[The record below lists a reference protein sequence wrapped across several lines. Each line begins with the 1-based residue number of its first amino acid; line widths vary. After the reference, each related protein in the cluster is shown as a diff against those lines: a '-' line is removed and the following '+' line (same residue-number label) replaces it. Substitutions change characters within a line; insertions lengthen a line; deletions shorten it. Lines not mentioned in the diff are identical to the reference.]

1 MNSFERI
8 RAVIQFR
15 EYDRVPVIP
24 EMIGVTATIA
34 GVSPRDYVRS
44 GQVMADCQ
52 LEALRKIKYDAVF
65 AIADLCVEAEALGCS
80 LFYPEDNYP
89 YVKKII
95 LHNPGA
101 IKKIGIPNPHSDGRL
116 PEILKAVRILKQ
128 EVGGSVPVFAHV
140 IGPITLA
147 ARIMD
152 VEKMLYLIVDNPDK
166 FRDLLNF
173 CQQVSTTFAMALVEE
188 GADGIIM
195 FDSVA
200 SPSVLPPKIFKEF
213 ELNPVRTVFAKIKEM
228 DSEVITWY
236 SVAGPVHT
244 NKALLEDVAADI
256 TTVDYMVPI
265 DLAMKHS
272 MVTVINGNIKPM
284 LFQDGSEKEIFQ
296 NAITL
301 LSATRPIERFILGS
315 GCEIPLYSDIKKI
328 SVLVKAVKE
337 QAKTFE
343 YVNSSAHKP
352 HEITIIP
359 DRKKIR
365 VSTGDNLLDVMHKA
379 GIAITSYCDNSG
391 SCGRCLIYVKKG
403 KTIPPDKIEKLQL
416 QSRDAHPNER
426 LACCIGIKEPMEI
439 YIPYFSRT
447 FQFQNAFSD
456 KWYEK
461 SIGKELDIFGFKPN
475 IEVKQLNLTSL
486 SGSST
491 LSYEKRIAKQL
502 NNYKID
508 PFIIGNF
515 ASLFLNKQQDI
526 NVIIDREKAE
536 VIDFSCSNKIYGLAI
551 DIGTTTI
558 SAFLHDLTTGELKYA
573 GSIENPQQQWGFDI
587 ITRTTKI
594 VNDPTM
600 LHTQQDNLIEGINNL
615 IFNFHHNH
623 SISNNHIY
631 EIAVVANPV
640 MIHLLLGLSPESLA
654 QSPFVPTVSQRVSIS
669 IENLRSQTKLAVNS
683 RCRVEILPSIGCFVG
698 ADTVAG
704 ILATGIHKKQKI
716 SLFVDIGTNSEI
728 VLGNRDRLICTSVP
742 AGSAFEISH
751 LTSGHTYQNGIITNI
766 DIDPAGSVQYETT
779 GKATPCGMS
788 GSSTIDAIAEFL
800 RHGIIN
806 RRGHLINRHQW
817 PQIKNNVF
825 ILVPKQ
831 KTTANNP
838 IFISTNDIEEIQKAK
853 SAIMTGITLLINEMG
868 IAQKDI
874 RNIFISG
881 SFGIN
886 INIKNAIT
894 IGMLPDFPWAE
905 FKFLKN
911 SAGIGA
917 RVILLSRNARKIASD
932 IALQVEHINL
942 ANHKDFFKFFI
953 ENMLFPAKL

>member
-1 MNSFERI
+1 M
-8 RAVIQFR
+8 
-15 EYDRVPVIP
+15 P
-24 EMIGVTATIA
+24 EMIGVTATIS
-34 GVSPRDYVRS
+34 GISPRDYVRS
-44 GQVMADCQ
+44 GQIIADCQ
-52 LEALRKIKYDAVF
+52 LEALRKIRHDAVF

-89 YVKKII
+89 YVKKVI

-101 IKKIGIPNPHSDGRL
+101 IKKIGIPDPHKDGRL

-166 FRDLLNF
+166 FRDVLNF
-173 CQQVSTTFAMALVEE
+173 CQQVSTTFAMSLVEE

-200 SPSVLPPKIFKEF
+200 SPSVLPPKIFREF
-213 ELNPVRTVFAKIKEM
+213 ELNPVRTVFAKVKEI
-228 DSEVITWY
+228 DPEVMTWY

-244 NKALLEDVAADI
+244 NKALLKDVAADVS
-256 TTVDYMVPI
+256 TVDYMVPI

-272 MVTVINGNIKPM
+272 MTTVINGNIKPM

-301 LSATRPIERFILGS
+301 LSATRPMERFILGS

-328 SVLVKAVKE
+328 SVLVKAVEE
-337 QAKTFE
+337 QAKIFE

-352 HEITIIP
+352 HKITIMP
-359 DRKKIR
+359 DGKKIR
-365 VSTGDNLLDVMHKA
+365 VSTGDNLLDVMFKA
-379 GIAITSYCDNSG
+379 GIAITSYCENSG
-391 SCGRCLIYVKKG
+391 SCGRCLIYIKKG
-403 KTIPPDKIEKLQL
+403 KTTPPGKIEKLQL

-426 LACCIGIKEPMEI
+426 LACCIKIKEAMEI

-456 KWYEK
+456 KLYEK

-475 IEVKQLNLTSL
+475 IEVKQLNLASL

-508 PFIIGNF
+508 PSIIGNF
-515 ASLFLNKQQDI
+515 ASLFLKRQKKQQDI
-526 NVIIDREKAE
+526 NAIIDREKAE
-536 VIDFSCSNKIYGLAI
+536 VIDFSCSNEIYGLAI

-558 SAFLHDLTTGELKYA
+558 SAFLHNLTTGELKCA
-573 GSIENPQQQWGFDI
+573 GSIENPQQQWGLDI
-587 ITRTTKI
+587 ITRTSKI
-594 VNDPTM
+594 MNDPTM
-600 LHTQQDNLIEGINNL
+600 LHTQQNNLIEAINKL
-615 IFNFHHNH
+615 ISNFHRDH
-623 SISNNHIY
+623 SVPNNQIY
-631 EIAVVANPV
+631 EIVVVGNSV
-640 MIHLLLGLSPESLA
+640 MTYLFLGLSPESLA
-654 QSPFVPTVSQRVSIS
+654 QSPFVSTVSQGVATS
-669 IENLRSQTKLAVNS
+669 IENLHSQTKLAINPG
-683 RCRVEILPSIGCFVG
+683 CRIEILPGISSFVG
-698 ADTVAG
+698 ADTMAG

-728 VLGNRDRLICTSVP
+728 VLGNRGRLVCTSVP
-742 AGSAFEISH
+742 AGPAFEISH
-751 LTSGHTYQNGIITNI
+751 LIHGNSYQNGIITSI
-766 DIDPAGSVQYETT
+766 DIDSAGSVHHETT
-779 GKATPCGMS
+779 GNATPYWMS

-800 RHGIIN
+800 RHEIIN
-806 RRGHLINRHQW
+806 RRGHFINTHQW
-817 PQIKNNVF
+817 PQIKNNIF

-831 KTTANNP
+831 KTAHNSS
-838 IFISTNDIEEIQKAK
+838 IFIYNRDIEEIQKAK
-853 SAIMTGITLLINEMG
+853 SAIMTGITLLINKMG
-868 IAQKDI
+868 IEPKDI
-874 RNIFISG
+874 RNILISG

-886 INIKNAIT
+886 ININNAIT
-894 IGMLPDFPWAE
+894 IGMLPDFPWAKYQ
-905 FKFLKN
+905 FIKN

-917 RVILLSRNARKIASD
+917 RIALLSRNARKTADDIASR
-932 IALQVEHINL
+932 VEHINL
-942 ANHKDFFKFFI
+942 ANHKDFFKYFI
-953 ENMLFPAKL
+953 ENMLFPAQL